1 MDEYHTGIA
10 FLISLGAAVG
20 FINGL
25 LGIAGTATFVSAL
38 LIGLPHFFGI
48 AGPDVAK
55 IALAS
60 ALGLI
65 LPMAIAA
72 TQSNV
77 SRGTVD
83 WWHLA
88 WFTPSVLAGAFVASV
103 FVFALSAKLMMI
115 VLTVAVLITAWQMLA
130 GKGERLPD
138 MLSSRRPGRWALTWR
153 GLLGGAACSLLALGT
168 SFFAVPLLSRHLLME
183 RAFGTAVALAIPLSV
198 AGVAGYLLASPP
210 GECQGMCM
218 GYVFLP
224 AVAAAGIGAVL
235 TAPIGAALGRYLPR
249 RPLRRLWGL
258 WLLVVAGH
266 IFSAAVDPAQMGRGL
281 RSGMAE
287 TRELIERAEVA
298 LWPDAARPA
307 APVLPEWMAAE
318 QTPYLTPVSIYGPQ
332 RAFLPLLITRD
343 EVGVQTTRALFA
355 RIERNRPD
363 WFEPDAIRK
372 EIAVALARSK
382 PVPRPVRRPPFRS
395 RIATTAA
402 APASSAPPPVRKRA
416 TPRRSVVQKTARQP
430 AAASEGPFSLL
441 FLSQ

>member
-72 TQSNV
+72 TQTNV

-103 FVFALSAKLMMI
+103 FVFALSSKLMMI
-115 VLTVAVLITAWQMLA
+115 VLAIAVLITAWRMLA
-130 GKGERLPD
+130 GKGERFPD
-138 MLSSRRPGRWALTWR
+138 MLSCQRPGRWALTWR
-153 GLLGGAACSLLALGT
+153 GVLGGAACSLLALGT

-183 RAFGTAVALAIPLSV
+183 RAFGTAVALAVPLSI
-198 AGVAGYLLASPP
+198 AGVTGYLLASPP

-318 QTPYLTPVSIYGPQ
+318 QTPYFALVSIYGPQ
-332 RAFLPLLITRD
+332 RAFLPLLVARD
-343 EVGVQTTRALFA
+343 EIGEQSARAFFT
-355 RIERNRPD
+355 RIERDRPD
-363 WFEPDAIRK
+363 WFAREAIGE
-372 EIAVALARSK
+372 EIAVVLAGIK
-382 PVPRPVRRPPFRS
+382 PLPPSPVRRPRLLRKS
-395 RIATTAA
+395 AA
-402 APASSAPPPVRKRA
+402 A
-416 TPRRSVVQKTARQP
+416 
-430 AAASEGPFSLL
+430 AAQEDPISILFFS
-441 FLSQ
+441 Q